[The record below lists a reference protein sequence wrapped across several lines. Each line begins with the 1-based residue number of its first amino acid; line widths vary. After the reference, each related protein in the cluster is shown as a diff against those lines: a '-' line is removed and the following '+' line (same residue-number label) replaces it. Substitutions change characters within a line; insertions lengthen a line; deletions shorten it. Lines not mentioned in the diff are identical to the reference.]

1 MSGRDPQTLANGL
14 GAALVTVL
22 AYVLVEILLSA
33 LFLDLQGPLGLDEIE
48 AGELARVLATGLVV
62 STLLHWRG
70 LGHGRLL
77 HDSPM
82 PVLLTLLATAAPLL
96 ALLPLLWAVN
106 GWVDTLLQMV
116 FPLSAWEAAWFE
128 RAADGSPV
136 SLLSACLL
144 APVLEEMLFRGL
156 ILRGLLT
163 RYPPSTAIVHSA
175 ALFGL
180 AHFNIYQFFV
190 AFSTGIV
197 LGLAWQRTRSLWPCV
212 LLHAGF
218 NAGVMWMSSP
228 DGKAFGDALA
238 QPLWLPVG
246 LALFAW
252 GARLLLKLPVIPA
265 QGSSD

>member
-1 MSGRDPQTLANGL
+1 MSQRSPETLPYGL
-14 GAALVTVL
+14 GAAILTVL
-22 AYVLVEILLSA
+22 AFVLIEMLIGGVLA
-33 LFLDLQGPLGLDEIE
+33 DLQDTLAVSDAQL
-48 AGELARVLATGLVV
+48 GELARVLATGLVV

-163 RYPPSTAIVHSA
+163 RYPPPTAIVHSA

-265 QGSSD
+265 QGSND